1 VRTAL
6 VQEGKNMQL
15 DQLFSANQR
24 IGVLSGKDDTLRRI
38 AHMKTID
45 DLLFE
50 ATMEA
55 EFGKEP
61 SNREMGLS
69 SKTMPLDN

>member
-1 VRTAL
+1 M
-6 VQEGKNMQL
+6 NFN
-15 DQLFSANQR
+15 LFNANQ
-24 IGVLSGKDDTLRRI
+24 LSKDDILRRI

-45 DLLFE
+45 DLLME

-61 SNREMGLS
+61 ANREMGLS
-69 SKTMPLDN
+69 SKTMPLNN

>member
-1 VRTAL
+1 M
-6 VQEGKNMQL
+6 NL
-15 DQLFSANQR
+15 DLLFSANQR
-24 IGVLSGKDDTLRRI
+24 MVISNKDDTLRRV